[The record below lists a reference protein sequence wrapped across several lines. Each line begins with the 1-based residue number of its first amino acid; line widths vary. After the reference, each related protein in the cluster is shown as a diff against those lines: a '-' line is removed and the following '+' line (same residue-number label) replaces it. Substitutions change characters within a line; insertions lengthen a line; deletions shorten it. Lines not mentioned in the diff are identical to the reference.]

1 MPEDKPI
8 LAREIGIQSIVSSA
22 TTEGAVQLQ
31 WPKDTKGA
39 QLNVTEAMQ
48 HALAILE
55 CAAHAT
61 VDAFLFRFLTE
72 QIQASPEGA
81 AKVLNE
87 FREYC
92 LRRRPENWREEKKSD
107 AP

>member
-1 MPEDKPI
+1 MPEQV
-8 LAREIGIQSIVSSA
+8 LASEISMQSIVSSA
-22 TTEGAVQLQ
+22 TGEGVVQLR
-31 WPKDTKGA
+31 WPEDSKGA
-39 QLNVTEAMQ
+39 QLNVPEAVQ

-61 VDAFLFRFLTE
+61 TDAFLFRFLTE
-72 QIQASPEGA
+72 QIKATPEGA

-92 LRRRPENWREEKKSD
+92 LRRRPENWREEAD
-107 AP
+107 AAP